1 MHPFYLKKLSYRFVI
16 FSSSFKIIAMKEI
29 KVGNTPL
36 VALKGIEDKYN
47 LKAHLFAKVE
57 SFNPAGSVKDR
68 IAYKMIMDAKEK
80 GLVKEDT
87 TFIEPT
93 SGNTGIAIAYMA
105 KALGYKAIIVMPESM
120 TIERRQKILS
130 FGAELVLTEASK
142 GMKGSIEKANELL
155 KEIPNSLI
163 LGQFDNMAN
172 PKAHYETTGPE
183 IYKQSNGSVDI
194 FVAGVGTGG
203 TISGAGKY
211 LKEQK
216 NVKVV
221 AVEPLSSAVLSGSN
235 PGKHKI
241 QGIGAGFI
249 PNTLN
254 TAIYDEIY
262 KADDLDAIKM
272 AMLVKEVENIGVGI
286 SSGAA
291 LLGAINEAKKKE
303 NEGKNIVL
311 IFPDGEDRYNF
322 NSLI

>member
-1 MHPFYLKKLSYRFVI
+1 MN
-16 FSSSFKIIAMKEI
+16 EI

-36 VALKGIEDKYN
+36 VALKRIEAKYN

-68 IAYKMIMDAKEK
+68 IAFKMIMDAKEK
-80 GLVKEDT
+80 GLVKKDT

-130 FGAELVLTEASK
+130 FGAQLVLTDATK

-183 IYKQSNGSVDI
+183 IYNQSEGKVDI
-194 FVAGVGTGG
+194 FVSGVGTGG

-211 LKEQK
+211 LKEKK

-221 AVEPLSSAVLSGSN
+221 AVEPLNSAVLSGSN

-254 TAIYDEIY
+254 TSIYDEIY
-262 KADDLDAIKM
+262 KADDMDAIKM
-272 AMLVKEVENIGVGI
+272 AMEVKAVEGIGVGI

-303 NEGKNIVL
+303 NEGKNIVV

-322 NSLI
+322 SEYK

>member
-1 MHPFYLKKLSYRFVI
+1 
-16 FSSSFKIIAMKEI
+16 MKEI
-29 KVGNTPL
+29 KVGNTPFIE
-36 VALKGIEDKYN
+36 LKGIEAKYD
-47 LKAHLFAKVE
+47 LKARLFAKVE

-130 FGAELVLTEASK
+130 FGAELVLTPASE
-142 GMKGSIEKANELL
+142 GMKGSIKKANELL
-155 KEIPNSLI
+155 EEIPNSLI

-183 IYKQSNGSVDI
+183 IYKQSNGSIDI

-216 NVKVV
+216 NIKVV
-221 AVEPLSSAVLSGSN
+221 AVEPLNSAVLSGSN

-262 KADDLDAIKM
+262 KADDMDAIKL

-291 LLGAINEAKKKE
+291 LLGAISEAKKKE

>member
-1 MHPFYLKKLSYRFVI
+1 
-16 FSSSFKIIAMKEI
+16 MKEI
-29 KVGNTPL
+29 KVGNTPF
-36 VALKGIEDKYN
+36 VELKGIEAKYD
-47 LKAHLFAKVE
+47 LKARLFAKVE

-120 TIERRQKILS
+120 TIERRKKIIS

-163 LGQFDNMAN
+163 LGQFDNLAN

-183 IYKQSNGSVDI
+183 IYKQSEGKVDI
-194 FVAGVGTGG
+194 FVSGVGTGG

-211 LKEQK
+211 LKEKK

-221 AVEPLSSAVLSGSN
+221 AVEPLNSAVLSGSN

-249 PNTLN
+249 PNTLD
-254 TAIYDEIY
+254 TSIYDEIY
-262 KADDLDAIKM
+262 KADDMAAIKM
-272 AMLVKEVENIGVGI
+272 AMEVKEVEGIGVGI

-303 NEGKNIVL
+303 NEGKYIVM

-322 NSLI
+322 SEYK

>member
-1 MHPFYLKKLSYRFVI
+1 
-16 FSSSFKIIAMKEI
+16 MKEI
-29 KVGNTPL
+29 KVGNTPF
-36 VALKGIEDKYN
+36 VELKGIEAKHN
-47 LKAHLFAKVE
+47 LKARLFAKVE

-130 FGAELVLTEASK
+130 FGAELVLTDASK

-183 IYKQSNGSVDI
+183 IYKQSEGKVDI
-194 FVAGVGTGG
+194 FVSGVGTGG

-211 LKEQK
+211 LKEKK

-221 AVEPLSSAVLSGSN
+221 AVEPLNSAVLSGNN

-249 PNTLN
+249 PNTLD
-254 TAIYDEIY
+254 TSIYDEIY
-262 KADDLDAIKM
+262 KADDMTAINM
-272 AMLVKEVENIGVGI
+272 AMEVKEIEGIGVGI

-303 NEGKNIVL
+303 NEGKYIVM
-311 IFPDGEDRYNF
+311 IFPDGEDRYDFSIYSNK
-322 NSLI
+322 

>member
-1 MHPFYLKKLSYRFVI
+1 
-16 FSSSFKIIAMKEI
+16 MKEI

-36 VALKGIEDKYN
+36 VELKGIEAKYN

-57 SFNPAGSVKDR
+57 SFNPAGSIKDR
-68 IAYKMIMDAKEK
+68 IAFKMIMDAKEK
-80 GLVKEDT
+80 GLVKKDT

-130 FGAELVLTEASK
+130 FGAELMLTPASE

-155 KEIPNSLI
+155 KEIPNSII
-163 LGQFDNMAN
+163 LGQFNNMAN

-221 AVEPLSSAVLSGSN
+221 AVEPLNSAVLSGSN

-249 PNTLN
+249 PNTLD
-254 TAIYDEIY
+254 TSIYDEIY
-262 KADDLDAIKM
+262 KADDMDAIKM
-272 AMLVKEVENIGVGI
+272 ATEVKEVEHIGVGI

-322 NSLI
+322 NSLN

>member
-1 MHPFYLKKLSYRFVI
+1 
-16 FSSSFKIIAMKEI
+16 MKEI
-29 KVGNTPL
+29 KVGNTPFIE
-36 VALKGIEDKYN
+36 LKGIEAKFN
-47 LKAHLFAKVE
+47 LKPHLFAKVE

>member
-1 MHPFYLKKLSYRFVI
+1 
-16 FSSSFKIIAMKEI
+16 MKEI

-36 VALKGIEDKYN
+36 VELKGIEAKFN
-47 LKAHLFAKVE
+47 LKAKLFAKVE
-57 SFNPAGSVKDR
+57 SFNPAGSIKDR
-68 IAYKMIMDAKEK
+68 IAYQMIMDAKEK

-130 FGAELVLTEASK
+130 FGAELVLTPASE
-142 GMKGSIEKANELL
+142 GMKGSIKKANELL
-155 KEIPNSLI
+155 EEIPNSLI

-194 FVAGVGTGG
+194 FIAGVGTGG

-216 NVKVV
+216 NIKVV
-221 AVEPLSSAVLSGSN
+221 AVEPLNSAVLSGSN

-262 KADDLDAIKM
+262 KADDMDAIKM

-291 LLGAINEAKKKE
+291 LLGAISEAKKKE

>member
-1 MHPFYLKKLSYRFVI
+1 
-16 FSSSFKIIAMKEI
+16 MKEI

-36 VALKGIEDKYN
+36 VALKGIEAKFN
-47 LKAHLFAKVE
+47 LKPHLFAKVE